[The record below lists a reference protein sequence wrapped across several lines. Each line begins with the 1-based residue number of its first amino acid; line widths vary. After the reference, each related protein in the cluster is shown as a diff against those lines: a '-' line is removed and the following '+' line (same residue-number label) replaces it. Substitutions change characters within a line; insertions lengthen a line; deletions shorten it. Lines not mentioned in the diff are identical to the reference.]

1 MGLIRSFR
9 NRRTDQVFDGE
20 YPKGFPSD
28 LVAVTRRKSRMLHRA
43 TRLNDLRSPLGNKLH
58 PLREERAGQHAISV
72 NDQFRIC
79 FVWKDGDAFEVE
91 RTDYH

>member
-1 MGLIRSFR
+1 
-9 NRRTDQVFDGE
+9 
-20 YPKGFPSD
+20 
-28 LVAVTRRKSRMLHRA
+28 MLHRA
-43 TRLNDLRSPLGNKLH
+43 TRLNDLRSPLGNKMH

>member
-1 MGLIRSFR
+1 MGLIRTFR
-9 NRRTDQVFDGE
+9 DGRTEQVFDGE

-28 LVAVTRRKSRMLHRA
+28 LVAVARRKLRMLHRA
-43 TRLNDLRSPLGNKLH
+43 TRLDDLRLPPGNKLH